1 MSIPVRRR
9 VLHVIYSLYRGG
21 AERLIETQVLG
32 CDRTRYELLVCALT
46 SGGDIIDRMAA
57 AGARVFLIG
66 KRSRGDI
73 TPITKIA
80 NLIQAEKIDL
90 LHLHNSPGAFW
101 GTLAQIMSGTHVPIV
116 RTEHNPYLPHALPGV
131 YRALYRHFIKRAK
144 RIICVSE
151 MVRRSYVES
160 FPTYADRYVT
170 ILNGVRVEDFEDLPP
185 RPECCADFKLAPEVR
200 LIGTVGRMTAVKN
213 QRLLIEALYLLRA
226 KGTEAH
232 LAIIG
237 EGELREELAVYAGDL
252 GVSEYVSLV
261 KETRNISEFY
271 GALDVFCL
279 SSDSEGIPLTL
290 LEAMAAGVPVVSTEV
305 GGIPEVI
312 EDGVNGYLVPPGSP
326 ESLAKRVDEILL
338 NPAGGA
344 ELAAKARET
353 VRTKFAAERM
363 VRQTEHVYEEVMNT
377 WKRDDSA
384 KRT

>member
-1 MSIPVRRR
+1 MRRR
-9 VLHVIYSLYRGG
+9 VLHIIYSLYRGG

-32 CDRTRYELLVCALT
+32 CDRTRYEILVCALT
-46 SGGDIIDRMAA
+46 TGGDIIDRMAA

-66 KRSRGDI
+66 KRRRGDF

-80 NLIQAEKIDL
+80 NLIQGEKIDL

-101 GTLAQIMSGTHVPIV
+101 GTLAQIVSGTRVPIV
-116 RTEHNPYLPHALPGV
+116 RTEHNPYLPHALPGI
-131 YRALYRHFIKRAK
+131 YRALYRRLIKRAK

-160 FPTYADRYVT
+160 FPRYADRYVT
-170 ILNGVRVEDFEDLPP
+170 ILNGVRVEDFEELPP

-213 QRLLIEALYLLRA
+213 QRLLIEALYMLRA

-237 EGELREELAVYAGDL
+237 EGELRGELAAYAGDL

-312 EDGVNGYLVPPGSP
+312 EDGVNGYLVPAGSP

-338 NPAGGA
+338 DPARGA

-353 VRTKFAAERM
+353 VRTRFTAERM
-363 VRQTEHVYEEVMNT
+363 VRETEKVYEEVMDT

>member
-1 MSIPVRRR
+1 

-32 CDRTRYELLVCALT
+32 TDRTRYEILVCSLT
-46 SGGDIIDRMAA
+46 GGGDIIDRMAA

-66 KRSRGDI
+66 KRIRGDI

-80 NLIQAEKIDL
+80 NLIKTEKIDL

-101 GTLAQIMSGTHVPIV
+101 GTTAEIVSGTRVPIV
-116 RTEHNPYLPHALPGV
+116 RTEHNPYLPQRLPWIYRMV
-131 YRALYRHFIKRAK
+131 YPRFVKRAK

-151 MVRRSYVES
+151 MVRRSYAEA
-160 FPTYADRYVT
+160 FPEYADRYVT
-170 ILNGVRVEDFEDLPP
+170 VLNGVRVQDFEHLPP

-213 QRLLIEALYLLRA
+213 QRMLIEALYLLRA

-237 EGELREELAVYAGDL
+237 EGELRDQLAAYAGDL

-290 LEAMAAGVPVVSTEV
+290 LEAMAAGVPVVSTNV
-305 GGIPEVI
+305 GGIPEVV

-326 ESLAKRVDEILL
+326 ESLAKRVDDLL
-338 NPAGGA
+338 GDPARGA

-353 VRTKFAAERM
+353 VRARFTADRM
-363 VRQTEHVYEEVMNT
+363 VLETERVYEEALNA
-377 WKRDDSA
+377 WNRDKSA
-384 KRT
+384 RRT